1 MYMAKRVVV
10 TGLGAITPV
19 GLSAE
24 ESFENACKG
33 VSGIDEI
40 TRFDASRLSVRIAGE
55 VKGFKPE
62 NYVSKK
68 DIKKIDLFSM
78 YAIAAAKEALDMSGL
93 DIEKEN
99 PFRIGVSVGSG
110 IGGLST
116 IEKFNEAY
124 LKRGQKG
131 VSPFFIPIAVINMAG
146 GNIAM
151 QFHLKGPNFSDVTA
165 CATGTHSIGLAA
177 RTIAYGDADVM
188 VCGGTE
194 STITPLA
201 ISGFANMKALS
212 TRNDEPH
219 KASRPF
225 DEDRDGFIVGEGAG
239 VIILEEYEH
248 AKKRGADIIAE
259 FAGFGMSDDAY
270 HYTAPSPEG
279 DGAVYAIKMALEDA
293 GLNIEDIGYVN
304 AHGTST
310 YFNDIIETK
319 AIKEVFKDYAYEL
332 AISST
337 KSVTGHLLGAAGGVE
352 AVFSIL
358 AIKNSLVPPTVNLE
372 NPDEECDLFYTPN
385 EAIEKN
391 IDAAIS
397 NSFGFGGTNAVVAFK
412 KFG

>member
-1 MYMAKRVVV
+1 MAKRVVV

-225 DEDRDGFIVGEGAG
+225 DKDRDGFIVGEGAG

-332 AISST
+332 TISST

>member
-1 MYMAKRVVV
+1 MSKRVVV
-10 TGLGAITPV
+10 TGIGAVTPI
-19 GLSAE
+19 GLSAQ
-24 ESFENACKG
+24 ESFDNACKG
-33 VSGIDEI
+33 VSGIDKI
-40 TRFDASRLSVRIAGE
+40 TRFDASQLSVRIAGE
-55 VKGFKPE
+55 VKGFNPE
-62 NYVSKK
+62 QYVSKK

-93 DIEKEN
+93 DVEKEN

-110 IGGLST
+110 IGGLAT

-124 LKRGQKG
+124 IKRGQKG

-151 QFHLKGPNFSDVTA
+151 QFNLKGPNFSDVTA

-177 RTIAYGDADVM
+177 RCIAYGDADVM

-225 DEDRDGFIVGEGAG
+225 DKDRDGFIVGEGAG

-248 AKKRGADIIAE
+248 AKKRGAEIIAE

-270 HYTAPSPEG
+270 HYTAPSPSG
-279 DGAVYAIKMALEDA
+279 DGAVYAIRMALEDA
-293 GLNIEDIGYVN
+293 GFNPEDVDYIN

-319 AIKEVFKDYAYEL
+319 AIKEVFKEHAYRL
-332 AISST
+332 SVSST

-352 AVFSIL
+352 AVFSVL
-358 AIKNSLVPPTVNLE
+358 AIKNSLIPPTVNLE

-385 EAIEKN
+385 EAIEKKIN
-391 IDAAIS
+391 TAIS
-397 NSFGFGGTNAVVAFK
+397 NSFGFGGTNAVIAFK

>member
-1 MYMAKRVVV
+1 MAKRVVV

-19 GLSAE
+19 GLSAL
-24 ESFENACKG
+24 ESFENACRG
-33 VSGIDEI
+33 VSGINEI
-40 TRFDASRLSVRIAGE
+40 TRFDASGLSVRIAGE

-62 NYVSKK
+62 NYVAKK

-225 DEDRDGFIVGEGAG
+225 DKDRDGFIVGEGAG
-239 VIILEEYEH
+239 VIVLEEYEH

-270 HYTAPSPEG
+270 HYTAPSPDGE
-279 DGAVYAIKMALEDA
+279 GAVYAIKMALNDA
-293 GLNIEDIGYVN
+293 GFNAEDIDYVN

-319 AIKEVFKDYAYEL
+319 AIKEVFKDYAYKL
-332 AISST
+332 TISST

-358 AIKNSLVPPTVNLE
+358 AIKNSLVPPTANLE

-391 IDAAIS
+391 INAAIS

>member
-1 MYMAKRVVV
+1 MAKRVVV

>member
-1 MYMAKRVVV
+1 MSKRVVV
-10 TGLGAITPV
+10 TGIGAVTPV
-19 GLSAE
+19 GLSAQ
-24 ESFENACKG
+24 ESFNNACKG
-33 VSGIDEI
+33 VSGIDKI
-40 TRFDASRLSVRIAGE
+40 TRFDASQLSVRIAGE
-55 VKGFKPE
+55 VKGFNPE
-62 NYVSKK
+62 QYVSKK

-93 DIEKEN
+93 DVEKEN

-110 IGGLST
+110 IGGLAT

-124 LKRGQKG
+124 IKRGQKG

-151 QFHLKGPNFSDVTA
+151 QFNLKGPNFSDVTA

-177 RTIAYGDADVM
+177 RCIAYGDADVM

-225 DEDRDGFIVGEGAG
+225 DKDRDGFIVGEGAG

-248 AKKRGADIIAE
+248 AKKRGAEIIAE

-270 HYTAPSPEG
+270 HYTAPSPSG
-279 DGAVYAIKMALEDA
+279 DGAVYAIRMALEDA
-293 GLNIEDIGYVN
+293 GFNPEDVDYIN

-319 AIKEVFKDYAYEL
+319 AIKEVFKEHAYRL
-332 AISST
+332 SVSST

-352 AVFSIL
+352 AVFSVL
-358 AIKNSLVPPTVNLE
+358 AIKNSLIPPTVNLE

-385 EAIEKN
+385 EAIEKKIN
-391 IDAAIS
+391 TAIS
-397 NSFGFGGTNAVVAFK
+397 NSFGFGGTNAVIAFK

>member
-1 MYMAKRVVV
+1 MSKRVVV
-10 TGLGAITPV
+10 TGIGAITPV
-19 GLSAE
+19 GLSAK

-33 VSGIDEI
+33 LSGIDKI
-40 TRFDASRLSVRIAGE
+40 TRFDASDLSVRIAGE
-55 VKGFKPE
+55 VKGF
-62 NYVSKK
+62 NAGDYVAKK
-68 DIKKIDLFSM
+68 DIKKIDLFSL
-78 YAIAAAKEALDMSGL
+78 YAIAATKEALDMSGL
-93 DIEKEN
+93 DVKKEN

-151 QFHLKGPNFSDVTA
+151 HFGLKGPNFSDVTA
-165 CATGTHSIGLAA
+165 CATGTHSVGLAA

-225 DEDRDGFIVGEGAG
+225 DKDRDGFIVGEGAG
-239 VIILEEYEH
+239 VLILEEYEH
-248 AKKRGADIIAE
+248 AKKRGAEIIAE

-270 HYTAPSPEG
+270 HYTAPAPNGE
-279 DGAVYAIKMALEDA
+279 GAVYAMKMALNDA
-293 GLNIEDIGYVN
+293 GFNPEDVDYIN

-319 AIKEVFKDYAYEL
+319 AIKEVFGEHAHKL
-332 AISST
+332 TISST

-352 AVFSIL
+352 AVFCIL
-358 AIKNSLVPPTVNLE
+358 AIKNSLIPPTMNLE
-372 NPDEECDLFYTPN
+372 NPDDECDLFYTPN
-385 EAIEKN
+385 KAIEKQIN
-391 IDAAIS
+391 TAIS
-397 NSFGFGGTNAVVAFK
+397 NSFGFGGTNAVIAFK

>member
-1 MYMAKRVVV
+1 MAKRVVV

-19 GLSAE
+19 GLSAG
-24 ESFENACKG
+24 ESFYNACKG
-33 VSGIDEI
+33 ISGINEI
-40 TRFDASRLSVRIAGE
+40 TRFDASGLSVRIAGE

-225 DEDRDGFIVGEGAG
+225 DKDRDGFIVGEGAG

-270 HYTAPSPEG
+270 HYTAPSPDGE
-279 DGAVYAIKMALEDA
+279 GAVYAIKMALDDA
-293 GLNIEDIGYVN
+293 GLNTEDIDYVN

-319 AIKEVFKDYAYEL
+319 AIKEVFKDYAYKL
-332 AISST
+332 TISST

-385 EAIEKN
+385 KAIEKN
-391 IDAAIS
+391 INAAIS
-397 NSFGFGGTNAVVAFK
+397 NSFGFGGTNAVIAFK

>member
-1 MYMAKRVVV
+1 
-10 TGLGAITPV
+10 
-19 GLSAE
+19 
-24 ESFENACKG
+24 
-33 VSGIDEI
+33 
-40 TRFDASRLSVRIAGE
+40 
-55 VKGFKPE
+55 
-62 NYVSKK
+62 
-68 DIKKIDLFSM
+68 
-78 YAIAAAKEALDMSGL
+78 
-93 DIEKEN
+93 
-99 PFRIGVSVGSG
+99 
-110 IGGLST
+110 
-116 IEKFNEAY
+116 
-124 LKRGQKG
+124 
-131 VSPFFIPIAVINMAG
+131 
-146 GNIAM
+146 M

-225 DEDRDGFIVGEGAG
+225 DKDRDGFIVGEGAG

-332 AISST
+332 TISST

>member
-1 MYMAKRVVV
+1 MSKRVVV
-10 TGLGAITPV
+10 TGVGAVTPI

-24 ESFENACKG
+24 ESFKNACKG
-33 VSGIDEI
+33 VSGINKI
-40 TRFDASRLSVRIAGE
+40 TTFDASALTVQIAGE
-55 VKGFKPE
+55 VKGFEPTE
-62 NYVSKK
+62 YISKK
-68 DIKKIDLFSM
+68 DIKKIDKFSQ
-78 YAIAAAKEALDMSGL
+78 YAIAAAKEAIESSGI
-93 DIEKEN
+93 DIENEN

-110 IGGLST
+110 IGGLAT
-116 IEKFNEAY
+116 IEKFNESY
-124 LKRGQKG
+124 LKKGQKG

-151 QFHLKGPNFSDVTA
+151 HFHLKGPNFSDVTA

-177 RTIAYGDADVM
+177 RTIAYGDADIM

-212 TRNDEPH
+212 MRNDEPH

-225 DEDRDGFIVGEGAG
+225 DKDRDGFIVGEGAG
-239 VIILEEYEH
+239 VLILEEYEH
-248 AKKRGADIIAE
+248 AKKRNADIIAE

-270 HYTAPSPEG
+270 HYTAPEPNGEG
-279 DGAVYAIKMALEDA
+279 AIYAIKMAVDDA
-293 GLNIEDIGYVN
+293 GVNTEDVDYIN

-319 AIKEVFKDYAYEL
+319 AIKKVFGEHAYKL
-332 AISST
+332 IISST

-352 AVFSIL
+352 AVFSVMAL
-358 AIKNSLVPPTVNLE
+358 KNSIIPPTMNLE
-372 NPDEECDLFYTPN
+372 NPDAECDLFYAPN
-385 EAIEKN
+385 SAIEKN
-391 IDAAIS
+391 INIALS
-397 NSFGFGGTNAVVAFK
+397 NSFGFGGTNAVIAFK

>member
-1 MYMAKRVVV
+1 MAKRVVV
-10 TGLGAITPV
+10 TGIGAITPV
-19 GLSAE
+19 GLSAK
-24 ESFENACKG
+24 ESFDNACKG
-33 VSGIDEI
+33 VSGIGKI
-40 TRFDASRLSVRIAGE
+40 TRFDASSLTVRIAGE
-55 VKGFKPE
+55 VKGFNPE
-62 NYVSKK
+62 TYVAKK
-68 DIKKIDLFSM
+68 DVKKIDLFSL
-78 YAIAAAKEALDMSGL
+78 YAIAATKEALGMAGL
-93 DIEKEN
+93 DIEQEN

-110 IGGLST
+110 IGGLAT

-124 LKRGQKG
+124 IKRGQKG

-151 QFHLKGPNFSDVTA
+151 QFNLKGPNFSDVTA

-212 TRNDEPH
+212 TKNDEPN

-225 DEDRDGFIVGEGAG
+225 DKDRDGFIVGEGAG
-239 VIILEEYEH
+239 VVILEDYEH
-248 AKKRGADIIAE
+248 AKKRGANILAE
-259 FAGFGMSDDAY
+259 FVGFGMSDDAY
-270 HYTAPSPEG
+270 HYTAPAPNGE
-279 DGAVYAIKMALEDA
+279 GAVYAIKMALDDA
-293 GLNIEDIGYVN
+293 GLNPEDIDYIN

-319 AIKEVFKDYAYEL
+319 AIKEVFGEYAYKL
-332 AISST
+332 TISST

-358 AIKNSLVPPTVNLE
+358 ALKHSLIPPTANLD
-372 NPDEECDLFYTPN
+372 NQDEECDLFYTPN
-385 EAIEKN
+385 KAIEKQ
-391 IDAAIS
+391 IDTVIS
-397 NSFGFGGTNAVVAFK
+397 NSFGFGGTNAVIAFK
-412 KFG
+412 KFS

>member
-1 MYMAKRVVV
+1 MAKRVVV
-10 TGLGAITPV
+10 TGIGAITPV
-19 GLSAE
+19 GLSAK
-24 ESFENACKG
+24 ESFDNACKG
-33 VSGIDEI
+33 VSGIGKI
-40 TRFDASRLSVRIAGE
+40 TRFDASSLTVRIAGE
-55 VKGFKPE
+55 VKGFNPE
-62 NYVSKK
+62 TYVAKK
-68 DIKKIDLFSM
+68 DVKKIDLFSL
-78 YAIAAAKEALDMSGL
+78 YAIAATKEALGMAGL
-93 DIEKEN
+93 DIEQEN

-110 IGGLST
+110 IGGLAT

-124 LKRGQKG
+124 IKKGQKG

-151 QFHLKGPNFSDVTA
+151 QFNLKGPNFSDVTA

-212 TRNDEPH
+212 TKNDVPD

-239 VIILEEYEH
+239 VVILEDYEH
-248 AKKRGADIIAE
+248 AKKRGANILAE
-259 FAGFGMSDDAY
+259 FVGFGMSDDAY
-270 HYTAPSPEG
+270 HYTAPAPNGE
-279 DGAVYAIKMALEDA
+279 GAVYAMKMALDDA
-293 GLNIEDIGYVN
+293 GLNPEDIDYIN

-319 AIKEVFKDYAYEL
+319 AIKEVFGEYAYKL
-332 AISST
+332 TISST

-358 AIKNSLVPPTVNLE
+358 ALKHSLIPPTANLD
-372 NPDEECDLFYTPN
+372 NQDEECDLFYTPN
-385 EAIEKN
+385 KAIEKQ
-391 IDAAIS
+391 IDTVIS
-397 NSFGFGGTNAVVAFK
+397 NSFGFGGTNAVIAFK
-412 KFG
+412 KFS

>member
-1 MYMAKRVVV
+1 MAKRVVV

-19 GLSAE
+19 GLSAG
-24 ESFENACKG
+24 ESFYNACKG
-33 VSGIDEI
+33 ISGINEI
-40 TRFDASRLSVRIAGE
+40 TRFDASGLSVRIAGE

-225 DEDRDGFIVGEGAG
+225 DKDRDGFIVGEGAG

-270 HYTAPSPEG
+270 HYTAPSPDGE
-279 DGAVYAIKMALEDA
+279 GAVYAIKMALDDA
-293 GLNIEDIGYVN
+293 GLNTEDIDYVN

-319 AIKEVFKDYAYEL
+319 AIKEVFKDYAYKL
-332 AISST
+332 TISST

-352 AVFSIL
+352 AVFSIM

-385 EAIEKN
+385 KAIEKN
-391 IDAAIS
+391 INAAIS
-397 NSFGFGGTNAVVAFK
+397 NSFGFGGTNAVIAFK

>member
-1 MYMAKRVVV
+1 MTRRVVV
-10 TGLGAITPV
+10 TGVGALTPV
-19 GLSAE
+19 GLTAK
-24 ESFENACKG
+24 ESFDNACKG
-33 VSGIDEI
+33 VNGIDTI
-40 TRFDASRLSVRIAGE
+40 TRFDASKLSVRIAGE

-62 NYVSKK
+62 DYVQKK
-68 DIKKIDLFSM
+68 DAKKIDFFSL
-78 YAIAAAKEALDMSGL
+78 YAIAASQEAIDSSGL
-93 DIEKEN
+93 DIEKED

-110 IGGLST
+110 IGGLDT
-116 IEKFNEAY
+116 IERYNEAY

-151 QFHLKGPNFSDVTA
+151 RFGLKGPNFSDVTA

-194 STITPLA
+194 STVTPLA
-201 ISGFANMKALS
+201 VSGFANMKALS
-212 TRNDEPH
+212 TRNDEPQ

-225 DEDRDGFIVGEGAG
+225 DKDRDGFIIAEGAG
-239 VIILEEYEH
+239 VLILEEYEH
-248 AKKRGADIIAE
+248 AKKRGAEILAE

-270 HYTAPSPEG
+270 HFTAPDPNG
-279 DGAVYAIKMALEDA
+279 TGAIYAINMALRDGKINPDEVDY
-293 GLNIEDIGYVN
+293 IN

-319 AIKEVFKDYAYEL
+319 AIKEVLGKHAYDV

-352 AVFSIL
+352 AVLSVL
-358 AIKNSLVPPTVNLE
+358 AIKNSLIPPTMNLE
-372 NPDEECDLFYTPN
+372 NPDDECDLFYVPN

-391 IDAAIS
+391 VNYAIS
-397 NSFGFGGTNAVVAFK
+397 NSFGFGGTNAVIALK
-412 KFG
+412 KFS